1 MLAARGMNEVT
12 TVHCAKTYNLRVC
25 YHFRGCCVPQ
35 PGKVEPGH
43 TGVTVHEN
51 KGAGSWE
58 TSIDQ
63 GRDVHQQ
70 PAGIIENSNKDL
82 ADGGEGV
89 ETHKGAHQDEDA
101 LGGSGLRRG
110 SGGDI
115 SAVNVLDPLPV
126 PVQDEDHAATGPDHE
141 PQT

>member
-1 MLAARGMNEVT
+1 MFFIGTDAHSGLLTTLLECDCCVIMLAARGMNEVT

-58 TSIDQ
+58 TSTDQ

-70 PAGIIENSNKDL
+70 PAGIIENSN
-82 ADGGEGV
+82 
-89 ETHKGAHQDEDA
+89 
-101 LGGSGLRRG
+101 
-110 SGGDI
+110 
-115 SAVNVLDPLPV
+115 
-126 PVQDEDHAATGPDHE
+126 
-141 PQT
+141 